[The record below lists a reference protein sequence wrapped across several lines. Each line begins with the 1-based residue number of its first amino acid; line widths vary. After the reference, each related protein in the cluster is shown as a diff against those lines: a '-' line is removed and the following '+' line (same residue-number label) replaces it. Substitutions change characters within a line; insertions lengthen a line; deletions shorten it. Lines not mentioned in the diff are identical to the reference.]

1 MTKGQRLK
9 KRHIAILLLIM
20 LVFWGIW
27 QVLHFSPF
35 EETIIKKVKV
45 NSTTT
50 LYVTEGNAGATTSYV
65 YQYYLIPSDK
75 TESEFLENLGD
86 SYSSFLSTADPDVK
100 YEISNS
106 NLRLA
111 VKDNVYHFTNVANTT
126 TIYLTALPF

>member
-1 MTKGQRLK
+1 MTKGQKLK

-27 QVLHFSPF
+27 QVIHFSPF
-35 EETIIKKVKV
+35 EETIIKKVRV

-50 LYVTEGNAGATTSYV
+50 LYVTEGNAGATTRYV
-65 YQYYLIPSDK
+65 YQYYLIPSDI
-75 TESEFLENLGD
+75 TESEFLENVGD
-86 SYSSFLSTADPDVK
+86 SYSSFLSTADPDVN

-106 NLRLA
+106 NIRLT
-111 VKDNVYHFTNVANTT
+111 VKGNVYHFTNVANTT

>member
-27 QVLHFSPF
+27 QVIHFSPF
-35 EETIIKKVKV
+35 EETIIKKVRV

-50 LYVTEGNAGATTSYV
+50 LYVTEGNTGATTSYV
-65 YQYYLIPSDK
+65 YQYYLIPSDIM
-75 TESEFLENLGD
+75 ESEFLENVGD
-86 SYSSFLSTADPDVK
+86 NYSSFLSTADPDVK

-106 NLRLA
+106 NIRLT
-111 VKDNVYHFTNVANTT
+111 VKGNVYHFNNVANTT
-126 TIYLTALPF
+126 TIYLMALPF